1 MKEKIEF
8 VRLPALLLLIFFLG
22 KLIMSQLG
30 TPYEVGLQFFSMVTL
45 QVHLC
50 LVWPA
55 VARRYKGCGIWG
67 AVQVGILI
75 ALASQILIF
84 FGTGL
89 SYLIGDTH
97 FNYPAALNQEGP
109 VGFVAAMQRRAGGL
123 VVNALIGG
131 VTAGIGWFMG
141 GVIPLEQP
149 RSQQPVAEL

>member
-109 VGFVAAMQRRAGGL
+109 VGFVAAMQRRRLFRNYYDQRNLTKEYLHVSIWANLRGKRGGD
-123 VVNALIGG
+123 AY
-131 VTAGIGWFMG
+131 
-141 GVIPLEQP
+141 
-149 RSQQPVAEL
+149 